1 MPNEKPVPQQIPI
14 EKIHDLPGIPKITM
28 SDKSYGGLVASVLL
42 DGVKE
47 PVILRQQED
56 GEYQLVSGYRRRKAT
71 ELAKLKTMPALVY
84 DMSEKDA
91 LEYHKIAN
99 LNPDAPIP
107 GKLVEKDSKAPAEKK
122 PVEPVKPDEKK
133 VEAPKVDRATAP
145 AEEKPAEPVKPDEK
159 KAEPPKVD
167 KAAVPAD
174 KRPAEPVKPNEKKAE
189 PPKVEKTEAPA
200 EKKPTEPVKADE
212 KKAEPPKVEKA
223 AVPSDKKPTE
233 PVKPDE
239 KKAEAPKVEKTE
251 APTEKKPAEPVKP
264 DEKKAEPPKVEKV
277 AVPADKKPAEPV
289 KPAEKKAEPP
299 KAEKPAK
306 APAAKKKEAEEK
318 PVGKTAIGPTGT
330 AITQLL
336 GEKLNPPTAKD
347 IEALPIPG
355 EGEAFSAVLHPAYLK
370 KAEINTFSVDRNS
383 DDFKELYKSI
393 ERFGVKDPVLARF
406 NKDGELE
413 ILSGQ
418 RRHLI
423 ASELNYPVPTII
435 QQLDD
440 DDAKILVADGN
451 LHREHIS
458 TYDLSRALR
467 MKADSMKRKAG
478 RKLRGVKG
486 GPETDELIA
495 KEMGMSTM
503 KLNRLMKLSE
513 ATQQICD
520 LVDDGTIA
528 VSIAYNLAF
537 LQPKHQDTVADL
549 IGINV
554 KVNNENTTNLKK
566 IAARESL
573 TEQKIRDVLE
583 GKYPPK
589 VVEKPKAAEP
599 PAQPAP
605 AMAPAPASIPKSPDM
620 GTPVPGQPSD
630 KVIPFPSAP
639 GQDAA
644 PTVSGQDAAP
654 SQPAVPGQSAAPT
667 APTPPA
673 PAEAAP
679 TAPQAEPPAPTAPGE
694 APKEAQDRENS
705 YETKIVLRGDRLRK
719 YFPDVSMTPLAIENS
734 IYDALE
740 ERRQRL
746 AREKAKTEI
755 FKGKKEPV
763 K

>member
-1 MPNEKPVPQQIPI
+1 MPNEKPVPQKIPI
-14 EKIHDLPGIPKITM
+14 DKIHDLPGIPTVTQA
-28 SDKSYGGLVASVLL
+28 DKSYGGLVASILL

-47 PVILRQQED
+47 PVILRQRED

-71 ELAKLKTMPALVY
+71 ELAKLKELPALVY

-107 GKLVEKDSKAPAEKK
+107 GKLVENDKPAKDEKRTPAPTDKK
-122 PVEPVKPDEKK
+122 PAQ
-133 VEAPKVDRATAP
+133 APTDK
-145 AEEKPAEPVKPDEK
+145 KPAEPEK
-159 KAEPPKVD
+159 KDGA
-167 KAAVPAD
+167 
-174 KRPAEPVKPNEKKAE
+174 
-189 PPKVEKTEAPA
+189 
-200 EKKPTEPVKADE
+200 KKPE
-212 KKAEPPKVEKA
+212 
-223 AVPSDKKPTE
+223 
-233 PVKPDE
+233 E
-239 KKAEAPKVEKTE
+239 KKAEAPKDE
-251 APTEKKPAEPVKP
+251 KPAP
-264 DEKKAEPPKVEKV
+264 A
-277 AVPADKKPAEPV
+277 PADKKPAEPE
-289 KPAEKKAEPP
+289 KKDEKKAETPEAEKPAPAPANKEPVKPANEKEKKAAEAPAPAAADKEKKPAP
-299 KAEKPAK
+299 KKEDKPAK
-306 APAAKKKEAEEK
+306 APAPKTEDK
-318 PVGKTAIGPTGT
+318 PVEKTAVGPTGT
-330 AITQLL
+330 SITKLL
-336 GEKLNPPTAKD
+336 GEKLDPPTEKD
-347 IEALPIPG
+347 KKSLPVPG

-370 KAEINTFSVDRNS
+370 KADINTFSVDRSS
-383 DDFKELYKSI
+383 DDFKELFKSI

-406 NKDGELE
+406 NKDGDLE

-440 DDAKILVADGN
+440 DDARILVADGN

-528 VSIAYNLAF
+528 VSIAYNIAF

-566 IAARESL
+566 IAANESL

-589 VVEKPKAAEP
+589 VVEKPKAVEP
-599 PAQPAP
+599 PAPATP
-605 AMAPAPASIPKSPDM
+605 PMAPAPAAIPKSPDV
-620 GTPVPGQPSD
+620 GTPVPGQPAD
-630 KVIPFPSAP
+630 KVIPFPAAP
-639 GQDAA
+639 ASEPAPAQPTAAA
-644 PTVSGQDAAP
+644 PTVENASS
-654 SQPAVPGQSAAPT
+654 SQPQPAQTNNTPPVSAVPT
-667 APTPPA
+667 
-673 PAEAAP
+673 
-679 TAPQAEPPAPTAPGE
+679 E

-740 ERRQRL
+740 ERRQRQ
-746 AREKAKTEI
+746 AKEKAKADI